1 MQGKGLRGQRV
12 LTPGRHGGETQE
24 GAPREGGCAGIN
36 EARAGGAKEK
46 EEKGVCEQVAAVG
59 EQRGGTALCPAAWGC
74 RDLGL
79 QGPGAAR
86 PSRPVGTQPGQGGL
100 AGLPGLLGT
109 AEQPLPPPC
118 LLLAGHGR
126 GLLVLGVEQES
137 SGVVWG
143 AGGA

>member
-1 MQGKGLRGQRV
+1 M
-12 LTPGRHGGETQE
+12 
-24 GAPREGGCAGIN
+24 
-36 EARAGGAKEK
+36 RAGGC
-46 EEKGVCEQVAAVG
+46 G
-59 EQRGGTALCPAAWGC
+59 RGAEGWHCTVPGSVRLH
-74 RDLGL
+74 
-79 QGPGAAR
+79 GPGAAR
-86 PSRPVGTQPGQGGL
+86 PSRPVETQPGQEGL

-118 LLLAGHGR
+118 LLLTGHGR